1 MKYVV
6 TGGLG
11 FIGSNIVRMLVK
23 NNHNVIVI
31 DNLNT
36 GNKTRVLN
44 FEDRIK
50 FHKIDIRNK
59 NDMKPLFENIDGVFH
74 NAALTDVQESYK
86 KENEYCDVNVEGTRN
101 VFELG
106 RKNNIKIIFASS
118 ASVYGNTN
126 TIPIKENFK
135 QNAINP
141 YGHTKIENELMAKKL
156 SITGLRFIGLRYFNV
171 FGIGQTNSYAGV
183 ITKFLRQ
190 LKEKKSPI
198 IFGKGSQIRD
208 FIHVEDVAKAN
219 IRAMNSDVEN
229 DFFNIGSG
237 VGTSILEL
245 SKMMIKIS
253 KLQIE
258 PIFKP
263 EVKGDIEFSKSS
275 IDHAKNKLN
284 WNPEI
289 SLNEGLKE
297 IINKN

>member
-1 MKYVV
+1 MKYIV
-6 TGGLG
+6 TGGSG

-31 DNLNT
+31 DNLHT
-36 GNKTRVLN
+36 GNKTRVSN

-135 QNAINP
+135 HNAINP
-141 YGHTKIENELMAKKL
+141 YGYTKSRKRINGKK
-156 SITGLRFIGLRYFNV
+156 
-171 FGIGQTNSYAGV
+171 
-183 ITKFLRQ
+183 
-190 LKEKKSPI
+190 
-198 IFGKGSQIRD
+198 
-208 FIHVEDVAKAN
+208 
-219 IRAMNSDVEN
+219 
-229 DFFNIGSG
+229 
-237 VGTSILEL
+237 
-245 SKMMIKIS
+245 
-253 KLQIE
+253 
-258 PIFKP
+258 
-263 EVKGDIEFSKSS
+263 
-275 IDHAKNKLN
+275 
-284 WNPEI
+284 
-289 SLNEGLKE
+289 
-297 IINKN
+297 IINYRVTIYWT

>member
-1 MKYVV
+1 MKYIV

-11 FIGSNIVRMLVK
+11 FIGSNIARMLVK
-23 NNHNVIVI
+23 NNHNVIII
-31 DNLNT
+31 DNLHT
-36 GNKTRVLN
+36 GVKSRVTN
-44 FEDRIK
+44 FQNRIE

-59 NDMKPLFENIDGVFH
+59 NDMKPLFENVDGVFH

-86 KENEYCDVNVEGTRN
+86 KENEYHEVNVEGTKN
-101 VFELG
+101 IFELG
-106 RKNNIKIIFASS
+106 GENNIKIIFASS

-126 TIPIKENFK
+126 AIPIKENFK
-135 QNAINP
+135 HNAINP
-141 YGHTKIENELMAKKL
+141 YGHTKVENELMAKKFL
-156 SITGLRFIGLRYFNV
+156 NKGLRFIGLRYFNV

-190 LKEKKSPI
+190 LKEGKPPI
-198 IFGKGSQIRD
+198 IFGEGSQIRD
-208 FIHVEDVAKAN
+208 FIHVEDVANAN
-219 IRAMNSDVEN
+219 IRAMNSNVEN
-229 DFFNIGSG
+229 DFFNVGSG

-245 SKMMIKIS
+245 SKMMIRIS

-263 EVKGDIEFSKSS
+263 EVPGDVKFSKSS

-289 SLNEGLKE
+289 LLDKGIKE
-297 IINKN
+297 MIDKN

>member
-1 MKYVV
+1 MKYIV

-23 NNHNVIVI
+23 NSHNVIVI

-36 GNKTRVLN
+36 GNKTRVSN
-44 FEDRIK
+44 FEDKIK

-74 NAALTDVQESYK
+74 QAALTDVQESYK
-86 KENEYCDVNVEGTRN
+86 KEKEYCDVNVEGTRN

>member
-1 MKYVV
+1 MKYAV

-11 FIGSNIVRMLVK
+11 FIGSNIVKILVEK
-23 NNHNVIVI
+23 NHKVLII
-31 DNLNT
+31 DNLYS
-36 GNKTRVLN
+36 GDEK
-44 FEDRIK
+44 RISEIQDK
-50 FHKIDIRNK
+50 IEFHKIDIRNK
-59 NDMKPLFENIDGVFH
+59 NEMKPIFENVDGIFH

-101 VFELG
+101 IFELG
-106 RKNNIKIIFASS
+106 IKNNIKIIFASS
-118 ASVYGNTN
+118 ASIYGNTD

-135 QNAINP
+135 HNAINP

-156 SITGLRFIGLRYFNV
+156 SNTGLRFIGLRYFNV

-190 LKEKKSPI
+190 LKEGKPPV

-208 FIHVEDVAKAN
+208 FIHVEDVANAN
-219 IRAMNSDVEN
+219 IKAMNSNVEN

-237 VGTSILEL
+237 IGTSILEL
-245 SKMMIKIS
+245 SKIMIKIS
-253 KLQIE
+253 KLQIK

-263 EVKGDIEFSKSS
+263 KVPGDIEFSKSS

-289 SLNEGLKE
+289 SLEKGLRE
-297 IINKN
+297 MINKN

>member
-36 GNKTRVLN
+36 GNKTRVSN

-86 KENEYCDVNVEGTRN
+86 KEKEYCDVNVEGTRN
-101 VFELG
+101 VLELG

-263 EVKGDIEFSKSS
+263 EIKGDIEFSKSS

>member
-36 GNKTRVLN
+36 GNKTRVSN

-86 KENEYCDVNVEGTRN
+86 KEKEYCDVNVEGTRN
-101 VFELG
+101 VLELG

-263 EVKGDIEFSKSS
+263 EIKGDIEFSKSS

-289 SLNEGLKE
+289 LLDKGLKE
-297 IINKN
+297 MIDKN

>member
-36 GNKTRVLN
+36 GNKTRVSN

-86 KENEYCDVNVEGTRN
+86 KEKEYCDVNVEGTRN
-101 VFELG
+101 VLELG

-135 QNAINP
+135 HNAINP
-141 YGHTKIENELMAKKL
+141 YGYTKIENELMAKKL

-190 LKEKKSPI
+190 LKERKSPI

-208 FIHVEDVAKAN
+208 FIHVEDVANAN
-219 IRAMNSDVEN
+219 IKAMNSDVEN

-253 KLQIE
+253 KGCVMN
-258 PIFKP
+258 IF
-263 EVKGDIEFSKSS
+263 
-275 IDHAKNKLN
+275 H
-284 WNPEI
+284 
-289 SLNEGLKE
+289 
-297 IINKN
+297 

>member
-11 FIGSNIVRMLVK
+11 FIGSNIARILVK
-23 NNHNVIVI
+23 NNHNVIII
-31 DNLNT
+31 DNLHT
-36 GNKTRVLN
+36 GNKTRVLD
-44 FEDRIK
+44 FEDKIE
-50 FHKIDIRNK
+50 FHNIDIRNK
-59 NDMKPLFENIDGVFH
+59 NDMKPLFENINGVFH
-74 NAALTDVQESYK
+74 NAALIDVQESYK
-86 KENEYCDVNVEGTRN
+86 KEKEYCDVNVEGTRN

-106 RKNNIKIIFASS
+106 IKNNIKIIFASS

-126 TIPIKENFK
+126 TIPIKENFE

-141 YGHTKIENELMAKKL
+141 YGHTKIENELMAEKL
-156 SITGLRFIGLRYFNV
+156 SNTGLRFIGLRYFNV

-190 LKEKKSPI
+190 LKGIKPPI
-198 IFGKGSQIRD
+198 IFGRGYQIRD
-208 FIHVEDVAKAN
+208 FIHVEDVAQAN
-219 IRAMNSDVEN
+219 ISAMDSNVEN

-237 VGTSILEL
+237 IGTSILEL

-258 PIFKP
+258 PMFKP
-263 EVKGDIEFSKSS
+263 EIPGDIGFSKAN

-284 WNPEI
+284 WSPKI
-289 SLNEGLKE
+289 TLDEGLKE

>member
-59 NDMKPLFENIDGVFH
+59 NEMKPLFENIDGVFH

>member
-1 MKYVV
+1 MKYIV
-6 TGGLG
+6 TGGSG

-31 DNLNT
+31 DNLHT
-36 GNKTRVLN
+36 GNKTRVSN

-101 VFELG
+101 IFELG

-190 LKEKKSPI
+190 LKEKKAPI

-219 IRAMNSDVEN
+219 IRAMNSDVES

-263 EVKGDIEFSKSS
+263 EVKGDIKFSKSS

>member
-36 GNKTRVLN
+36 GNKTRVSN

-86 KENEYCDVNVEGTRN
+86 KEKEYCDVNVEGTRN
-101 VFELG
+101 VLELG

-190 LKEKKSPI
+190 LKEGKPPI
-198 IFGKGSQIRD
+198 IFGEGSQIRD
-208 FIHVEDVAKAN
+208 FIHVEDVANAN
-219 IRAMNSDVEN
+219 IRAMNSNVEN
-229 DFFNIGSG
+229 DFFNVGSG

-245 SKMMIKIS
+245 SKMMIRIS

-263 EVKGDIEFSKSS
+263 EVPGDVKFSKSS